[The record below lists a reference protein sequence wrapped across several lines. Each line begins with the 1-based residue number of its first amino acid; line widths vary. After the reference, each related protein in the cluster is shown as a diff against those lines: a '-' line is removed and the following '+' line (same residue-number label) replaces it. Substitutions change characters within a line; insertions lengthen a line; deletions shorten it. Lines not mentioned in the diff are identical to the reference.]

1 MPFTAPESDLEA
13 PKSASGFTAPASDLM
28 PEPSSVPDFSLKYQ
42 PTLPLTGPGALHQ
55 PGPFGSGYG
64 PEVPLADNPDAA
76 GLKAF
81 SEAAVPA
88 ADYAL
93 HNPATKGLGV
103 GLDAAGKILRGGL
116 QAGLLAAT
124 GNPDLAKQELMSA
137 GDAFSQP
144 AGREPTT
151 SPYEEGR
158 QSLPLPAR
166 MAAGVVPSLVQT
178 APQLA
183 LTAIQPELGAASF
196 GLTPEGFDPVTAATM
211 MVAPQGGKILGGI
224 IEKVAAKAGIS
235 SAKALD
241 TINRAGGAA
250 GVAGVMSAPS
260 VYQISQM
267 PAGEERDKAI
277 EDTASNAILI
287 GLLGTQAKREQP
299 AATAAQ
305 PKEPNAET
313 IRGNPGQLRAPREV
327 VQAGQEAGGNDV
339 EQKPPGQSES
349 VETRG
354 QVQPQ
359 TPRQPIITPHDLQP
373 AFRAGENI
381 YTDGETHNEII
392 SNARKANP
400 DDASTLAILE
410 AQTAHTDPNLNPN
423 RGFIDKNGNWY
434 SRQEATDA
442 LNKSNPDLRLTEP
455 LQSEKLKSLKEQKPI
470 SQPEVEA
477 AKNAPAVENQVAI
490 PPVQKESGQPPGQ
503 SETVEKPAAEIPL
516 GLNRPNLTDESLSK
530 MTDDEFDSH
539 FKNAKQAVNAA
550 EKQLDNAF
558 DAGKELTPD
567 QRKQV
572 AAAQDV
578 WSAADNERFRRNN
591 SDTHTEDIFHK
602 MIDLADVGNDYSK
615 FKILADILT
624 KRGGAKPKDVTAIYN
639 SLPERLKANPDF
651 KEALSGKLGK
661 FKEWLQKYHSE
672 KSPKVEGAPEKV
684 SEAKEPAETI
694 PLIGREARGAENT
707 PTISSPY
714 SFGESELSVS
724 KPQTTRKTR
733 ESGTDITTK
742 IDVQSPI
749 EVTRPENWSHV
760 NSDHLKYT
768 VEARGDFTT
777 RKPAGKNEP
786 VWRVYNPKT
795 KEFIATGLTQDAA
808 ISLAKKEMVRNN
820 FGESEKIETTPLD
833 PATGNPVEQK
843 AAPVQK
849 FRVGR
854 GPQLYSMVEKI
865 PQTEI
870 EKSNGEQAVTVRND
884 KTGETHVVMESDLTP
899 VNKLTGEKSKKAS
912 VEDKLKA
919 LGYTVGQ
926 IKAMSK
932 AGAKALAD
940 RGQEIIGM
948 GGAIPA
954 EFTDANRDIYG
965 IAERVRRQRENA
977 EMTAPTTPGKGI
989 APEASVDRGRQ
1000 LLKAGA
1006 DPEKV
1011 MSDFEKTQRASSD
1024 DFAIARAHGETLA
1037 RITNRTE
1044 ENFGTDSPEFRAAY
1058 KTESDWAA
1066 RTKAMQTEWA
1076 KSGHAQQGETDI
1088 DTGTFLGIKRAYRDS
1103 HDGHDLPE
1111 KYNEKAQRLADENR
1125 RLENENARLLK
1136 QLNDKLEKEVPPVDK
1151 LVPEMAPTVENTR
1164 AALSDYKGGEMT
1176 KPQVRALWNYTR
1188 KNYVNKGNAD
1198 FSDIVRKVSTDL
1210 GMSFKD
1216 VANGLAQ
1223 PAGAKKLTDELW
1235 RKQTD
1240 ARRVKESAKRW
1251 VRQINSPILGNIIP
1265 WLARKHFGAKVF
1277 GHGGVA
1283 FGTHAPMV
1291 AFIPKYWKTYF
1302 QDYKKMWAMNFS
1314 PARYEMEV
1322 QSLRSDPNFNTAARA
1337 GLVNDP
1343 YKVEDFNNPDMTGA
1357 MGSSGT
1363 AGKIRKLYDT
1373 VSQSGN
1379 RGYFALKLLRQ
1390 DMFNQGWDTLP
1401 ESIKT
1406 PEMAKAMADDIN
1418 HITGVVKSSVGGNKA
1433 SLFFFAPRLLMSRA
1447 AFLAGD
1453 PYKAVEITTTAMS
1466 PAKWKALPPEQKF
1479 HVINQVKQKAT
1490 ILAVAYGLLE
1500 ANKYLLQAVGSKQQI
1515 NTTDPTRSDF
1525 MKFKGAGMDFSYGN
1539 AMLNMARLPVRLWTI
1554 GEGDGGKLKHV
1565 IYPDESMYSAAGE
1578 FLRSQASPL
1587 AGLGL
1592 DLIFKGDYQN
1602 RPLPQIPGY
1611 GAPIPVPKR
1620 LKAQGVG
1627 PYTWP
1632 EFFAQQ
1638 VSPIPFQEAER
1649 EIWRSGFGLSDEQQK
1664 SLLKAAGTTMVMMG
1678 TGGRLTEDLQPH

>member
-1 MPFTAPESDLEA
+1 MPFTAPSSDLEA
-13 PKSASGFTAPASDLM
+13 PKTAGFTAPASDLM
-28 PEPSSVPDFSLKYQ
+28 PEPSSAPDFSLKYQ
-42 PTLPLTGPGALHQ
+42 PTLPPTGPGALHQ

-64 PEVPLADNPDAA
+64 PEVPLSENPDAA

-88 ADYAL
+88 VDYAL
-93 HNPATKGLGV
+93 HNPVTKGLGI
-103 GLDAAGKILRGGL
+103 GLDATGKILRGGL

-124 GNPDLAKQELMSA
+124 GNPDLARQELVSA

-359 TPRQPIITPHDLQP
+359 TPRQPVITPHDLQP

-410 AQTAHTDPNLNPN
+410 AQTAHADPNLNPN

-455 LQSEKLKSLKEQKPI
+455 LQSEKLKSLKEQNPI

-477 AKNAPAVENQVAI
+477 AKNAPAVEQKVSGVEPAAAQ
-490 PPVQKESGQPPGQ
+490 PPVQSK
-503 SETVEKPAAEIPL
+503 TVEKPSAEIPL

-624 KRGGAKPKDVTAIYN
+624 KRGGAKAKDVTAIYS

-651 KEALSGKLGK
+651 KEALYGKLGK
-661 FKEWLQKYHSE
+661 FKEWLQKYQDE
-672 KSPKVEGAPEKV
+672 TKPPTPPTEKV
-684 SEAKEPAETI
+684 NQGQKSEADLEIEGMGLEKEADSLGVKMTPLVRRSIRLGSKATIDLVKKAIYKKKNEIPAAAREATAET
-694 PLIGREARGAENT
+694 
-707 PTISSPY
+707 
-714 SFGESELSVS
+714 
-724 KPQTTRKTR
+724 
-733 ESGTDITTK
+733 
-742 IDVQSPI
+742 
-749 EVTRPENWSHV
+749 
-760 NSDHLKYT
+760 
-768 VEARGDFTT
+768 
-777 RKPAGKNEP
+777 
-786 VWRVYNPKT
+786 
-795 KEFIATGLTQDAA
+795 
-808 ISLAKKEMVRNN
+808 
-820 FGESEKIETTPLD
+820 IETTPLD
-833 PATGNPVEQK
+833 PATGNPVSPK

-854 GPQLYSMVEKI
+854 GPQLYSMVEKL
-865 PQTEI
+865 PQTEV
-870 EKSNGEQAVTVRND
+870 EKENGEQAVRVKND

-899 VNKLTGEKSKKAS
+899 VKELPAGQKGKKTS
-912 VEDKLKA
+912 VEDRLKA

-965 IAERVRRQRENA
+965 IAERVRRQREKA

-989 APEASVDRGRQ
+989 APEASVQRGRQ
-1000 LLKAGA
+1000 LLKSGA
-1006 DPEKV
+1006 DPEKI

-1111 KYNEKAQRLADENR
+1111 KYNKKAQRLADENR

-1136 QLNDKLEKEVPPVDK
+1136 QLGDKLEKEVPPVDK
-1151 LVPEMAPTVENTR
+1151 SVPEMAPTVENTR
-1164 AALSDYKGGEMT
+1164 AAFSDYKGGEMT

-1251 VRQINSPILGNIIP
+1251 VRQISSPILGNIIP

-1291 AFIPKYWKTYF
+1291 AFMPKYWKTYF

-1314 PARYEMEV
+1314 PSRYEMEV

-1357 MGSSGT
+1357 MGSYGT
-1363 AGKIRKLYDT
+1363 AGKVRRFYDT

-1453 PYKAVEITTTAMS
+1453 PYKAVEIATTAMS

-1515 NTTDPTRSDF
+1515 NTTDPARSDF

-1554 GEGDGGKLKHV
+1554 GAGDGGKLKHV